1 MLCIV
6 WSFFF
11 VLHCPSFYESSFSG
25 DISDGLAGS
34 LGHPI
39 GVLWNLLNFI
49 NFNLN
54 FSSKKLYGFYRYRE
68 P

>member
-39 GVLWNLLNFI
+39 GI
-49 NFNLN
+49 ME
-54 FSSKKLYGFYRYRE
+54 SAEFY
-68 P
+68 